1 VSNAINERGDGGE
14 DGVRRNLAGAG
25 VRADPEGDV
34 ITAPPRE
41 ALSAVSVSVV
51 LPCLNEE
58 ASVGPCVE
66 EALRALRGVV
76 RTCEVVV
83 VDNGSTDGSAQ
94 RAADAGARVVH
105 EVRPGYGSALRAGF
119 ATARGD
125 IVVMADADST
135 YPLDRIPDLVRPV
148 AEDEADLVLGAR
160 LRGANSETMP
170 FLHRYLGT
178 PVISWLTARACGRRV
193 VSDSQSGFRAF
204 RRDQVAALGLRG
216 SGMEL
221 ATEML
226 IRSARAG
233 LRIEE
238 VDTGYRPRVGE
249 SKLDTWADGWRHLM
263 LVLMLAPDL
272 LLIGPGLVL
281 SVIGLAMIV
290 FGFISPEGIEVGS
303 LQWQPVFFSGIAVIL
318 GMQALLAGVIL
329 AYESSVTRPGVG
341 RRFAFVGHPRFRRR
355 CFTAG
360 AGMAVA
366 GLLIQLAMFF
376 LWVGGEPFGASH
388 GLGLASLAQALI
400 VVGATLVTFS
410 IVAHF
415 RIRRSL

>member
-1 VSNAINERGDGGE
+1 VSGAIDERDEGGD
-14 DGVRRNLAGAG
+14 DRARRNVAGAEPPAG
-25 VRADPEGDV
+25 AMGDV
-34 ITAPPRE
+34 ITASPCV
-41 ALSAVSVSVV
+41 ALAAVSVSVV
-51 LPCLNEE
+51 LPCLNEAE
-58 ASVGPCVE
+58 SVGPCVE
-66 EALRALRGVV
+66 EALGALRGVV
-76 RTCEVVV
+76 RTSEVVV

-94 RAADAGARVVH
+94 RATDAGARVVR
-105 EVRPGYGSALRAGF
+105 EARPGYGSALRAGF
-119 ATARGD
+119 AAARGD
-125 IVVMADADST
+125 VVVMADADST
-135 YPLDRIPDLVRPV
+135 YPLDRIPDLVRPI
-148 AEDEADLVLGAR
+148 AEGEADLVLGAR

-204 RRDQVAALGLRG
+204 RRDEVAALGLRG

-226 IRSARAG
+226 IRSARSG
-233 LRIEE
+233 LRIQE

-272 LLIGPGLVL
+272 LLIGPGLIL
-281 SVIGLAMIV
+281 SIIGLAMIV
-290 FGFISPEGIEVGS
+290 LTFISPEGIEVGS
-303 LQWQPVFFSGIAVIL
+303 LQWQPVFFSGIALIL
-318 GMQALLAGVIL
+318 GVQALLAGVIL
-329 AYESSVTRPGVG
+329 AHESSVTSPGVE
-341 RRFAFVGHPRFRRR
+341 RRFSFVGHPRFRRR

-360 AGMAVA
+360 AAMVAA
-366 GLLIQLAMFF
+366 GLVIHLAMFF

-388 GLGLASLAQALI
+388 GLGLASLAQSLI
-400 VVGATLVTFS
+400 VVGGTLVTLS

-415 RIRRSL
+415 RLRRSL